1 MKPEA
6 SVLLRLA
13 VPSDSKYLS
22 VVHERAREVAQSNR
36 FGPIESEQWA
46 LAVEECAA
54 NSIEHAYA
62 GRSDGEVDITLALEG
77 DYLCAEICDEGAP
90 FAPRSLPPLVDVKDL
105 ARKGARGGLGLTL
118 VQRIADSVVRE
129 REGERNICR
138 LVKRLPQNFLSDREK
153 LAAAE
158 FQLRTLVDLGRE
170 FSTNFDPAR
179 VASIALAS
187 LMGHLTILRAA
198 FLTSTPDGRLRVL
211 ASRGV
216 KNVASL
222 EGIPW
227 ASTEG
232 EGNSTE
238 APEAALKVLR
248 LDFIFRFASGEERGA
263 ILFSQ
268 RLAGGEF
275 GEGERNL
282 IHAVG
287 RQALAALT
295 GARAQEMRIEKAR
308 ADSELQVAREIQK
321 SLLPAILP
329 SIPGFEVAASSEA
342 CFSVGGDLFDVI
354 PLAESRFAIILADVS
369 GKGTPASL
377 IMAFAHAAFRSLA
390 GGLPPVDLLARIS
403 ELIRKANTSHRY
415 ATCFYGELDPLSRRM
430 VYVNAG
436 HLPPAIVRGD
446 QTIELNIGGSVL
458 GLLPGTTFEQGEIT
472 LQPGDVLAIY
482 SDGISEAQST
492 GDDEFGPEGVVAC
505 VRALRMNPASE
516 ILRLLEQSLFEFAA
530 GRSFTDDRTAVIL
543 KAL

>member
-1 MKPEA
+1 VKADA

-13 VPSDSKYLS
+13 VPSDSKYLA
-22 VVHERAREVAQSNR
+22 VVHERAREIAQKNR
-36 FGPIESEQWA
+36 FGEVESEQWA

-62 GRSDGEVDITLALEG
+62 GRADGEVDITMALEG
-77 DYLCAEICDEGAP
+77 EFLCAEICDAGRAFEPLA
-90 FAPRSLPPLVDVKDL
+90 LPPVQDVRDL
-105 ARKGARGGLGLTL
+105 AKKGARGGLGLTL
-118 VQRIADSVVRE
+118 IQKIADSVFRG
-129 REGERNICR
+129 REGEKNVCR
-138 LVKRLPQNFLSDREK
+138 LLKRLPVNPLTDKEK

-198 FLTSTPDGRLRVL
+198 FLTSTPDGRVRVL

-222 EGIPW
+222 EGVPW
-227 ASTEG
+227 ASVEG

-238 APEAALKVLR
+238 TPEAALKFLR
-248 LDFIFRFASGEERGA
+248 LDYIFRFSSGDERGA
-263 ILFSQ
+263 ILFSP
-268 RLAGGEF
+268 RLSGGEF
-275 GEGERNL
+275 GESERNL

-321 SLLPAILP
+321 SLLPAVLP
-329 SIPGFEVAASSEA
+329 RIPGFDVAASSEP

-354 PLAESRFAIILADVS
+354 PLAFGRFAIILADVS

-390 GGLPPVDLLARIS
+390 GGQPPVDLLARVS
-403 ELIRKANTSHRY
+403 ELIRNANRSHRY
-415 ATCFYGELDPLSRRM
+415 ATCFYAELEPRTREL

-436 HLPPAIVRGD
+436 HLPPALVRGD
-446 QTIELNIGGSVL
+446 ATIDLNVGGSVL
-458 GLLPGTTFEQGEIT
+458 GLLPGTTYVQGEIT
-472 LQPGDVLAIY
+472 MRPGDVLTIY
-482 SDGISEAQST
+482 SDGVSEAQSVR
-492 GDDEFGPEGVVAC
+492 DDEFGPEGVVAC
-505 VRALRMNPASE
+505 VRAERERPAAE
-516 ILRLLEQSLFEFAA
+516 ILARLEQSLFEFAC
-530 GRSFTDDRTAVIL
+530 GRAFGDDRTAVIL